1 MNAKARKLKRQR
13 ERDRSTDKRQ
23 DPTTSHPFKFAVR
36 TSPLVAPE
44 NHHQHHPLIKSFLTS
59 SDGSI
64 YHDVLKQHYQG
75 FVRIPAAEIPTRFH
89 TNSKRVL
96 EKLRDSHY
104 YQYDMV
110 MAGGKHLSRTFV
122 KRTLVGDPGITYKYL
137 GLRLFAH
144 AWSGKLA
151 TPMFREVYTMN
162 QEMIRCTKQQ
172 MKITGKTKG
181 SCEYNLTLI
190 NYMEPSCDVELKNEE
205 AYGMGKASVSWHAD
219 SGLQDYSSIG
229 VYHTLPTQK
238 AAKWDWKIALR
249 KNNEDDDSQSN
260 DVVPPAV
267 VVPTEPGDLYFLLSD
282 FNHTHQHMVL
292 AGSETHRISST
303 HRVALTASDTYEYIK
318 QRISHALQT
327 LKAGLQNPN
336 GPSIEVVQESQNT
349 LTEVEFEWIAQYW
362 VQGAQHDVMHVWW
375 QAPMRALE
383 EAWNALEK
391 YTCRLFHFAITS
403 STTTES
409 QNKSDLIMALRS
421 AFQTRHEMRVRWD
434 ERRADKIYKRRIP
447 RPFQPVDRP
456 VFETASRKRLPK
468 DLTDAIVKLTEA
480 LAQCPNP
487 HDDIHPNPK
496 NHDKPDNLTKQ
507 NKKQRKK

>member
-1 MNAKARKLKRQR
+1 MNAKAIKRKRQR
-13 ERDRSTDKRQ
+13 ERNHWTDNRQ
-23 DPTTSHPFKFAVR
+23 DPKHSTATTTTTTSHGTKADSGTIVVHNNLPTK
-36 TSPLVAPE
+36 
-44 NHHQHHPLIKSFLTS
+44 KFLTNL
-59 SDGSI
+59 DGVV
-64 YHDVLKQHYQG
+64 YHDVLKQYYQG
-75 FVRIPAAEIPTRFH
+75 FVRIPAAEVPLRFH
-89 TNSKRVL
+89 VDSKRVL

-144 AWSGKLA
+144 AWSGKSVAPL
-151 TPMFREVYTMN
+151 FRQIYDMN
-162 QEMIRCTKQQ
+162 RDMIRFTKEQ

-190 NYMEPSCDVELKNEE
+190 NYMEPSCEVELKNEE

-249 KNNEDDDSQSN
+249 KNNETNDDNQN
-260 DVVPPAV
+260 NNPTVPPPV

-292 AGSETHRISST
+292 AGSQTHRISST

-318 QRISHALQT
+318 NRISHALHT
-327 LKAGLQNPN
+327 LKAGLQHPD

-349 LTEVEFEWIAQYW
+349 LTEVELEWIAQYW

-375 QAPMRALE
+375 QAPIRALE

-391 YTCRLFHFAITS
+391 YTCRLFHLAMA
-403 STTTES
+403 S
-409 QNKSDLIMALRS
+409 QKFELIQTLHA
-421 AFQTRHEMRVRWD
+421 AFQTRQEMRIRWD
-434 ERRADKIYKRRIP
+434 ERRADKIYKRRIS
-447 RPFQPVDRP
+447 RPFQPVERP
-456 VFETASRKRLPK
+456 VFEKASRKRLPK
-468 DLTDAIVKLTEA
+468 DLTEAIAQLSEA
-480 LAQCPNP
+480 LTQCPNV
-487 HDDIHPNPK
+487 DDIQQKPNNK
-496 NHDKPDNLTKQ
+496 RDNVQKQ